1 MRRYLL
7 IALGLIVVLIAGACL
22 VVALQPAEFGIQRST
37 RIAAPAD
44 KVFPLVNDLRAWET
58 WSPWSK
64 LDPNAQTTLSEPAV
78 GKGAKIS
85 WNGNDQ
91 VGEGSMTIVESRPNE
106 LVALEQTFVRPM
118 PGTAQF
124 AYEFVP
130 QGPGATEVTLR
141 MSGKNG
147 FLGKAMCLV
156 MNMETMLGPNFDE
169 ALANLK
175 RQSEASGPAAAM
187 GGQGR

>member
-1 MRRYLL
+1 MRKYLL
-7 IALGLIVVLIAGACL
+7 IALALFVVLIVAACV

-44 KVFPLVNDLRAWET
+44 KIFPLVNDLRAWDT

-64 LDPNAQTTLSEPAV
+64 LDPNAQVTLSEPAV

-91 VGEGSMTIVESRPNE
+91 VGEGSMTVVESRPAE

-124 AYEFVP
+124 AYEFAP
-130 QGPGATEVTLR
+130 QGPGGTETEVTLR

-156 MNMETMLGPNFDE
+156 MNMEAMLGPNFEE

-175 RQSEASGPAAAM
+175 RLAEAAPATKESP
-187 GGQGR
+187 